1 MAVADRA
8 CNVEEV
14 AEQVEEAAGNDQEV
28 LHEEV
33 GLWRV
38 EAGVGGLDYEVGTL
52 KGAREFKGHGCW
64 FLMGFGSLEVVWIA
78 CDLR

>member
-8 CNVEEV
+8 RDVEEV
-14 AEQVEEAAGNDQEV
+14 AEQIKEAAGDDQKI

-33 GLWRV
+33 GLRRV

-52 KGAREFKGHGCW
+52 EGAGEFERHGC
-64 FLMGFGSLEVVWIA
+64 LGCA
-78 CDLR
+78 LRV